1 MSIQKNEF
9 PILEYDNNPEA
20 VINPNH
26 EGLNLKLPTKCVY
39 GFLGE
44 YIDEF
49 AKENKAEKVAEFE
62 SITKIYPIYVIQ
74 YKKEKI
80 CLVQA
85 PMGSAPS
92 AQLLDWLISYGVKE
106 VISTGTC
113 GCLVDIEENTFLVP
127 KVALRDE
134 GTSYKYIPASRYVE
148 INEIALYAIKKTLK
162 EHGLK
167 YKEIMTWTTDGFY
180 RETKEFVNYRIEEG
194 CSVVE
199 MECSAL
205 AACAKLRNAIWGH
218 ILFTADSLA
227 ALERYDCRNWGVDSF
242 EYSLML
248 ALDAVINIEVSNC

>member
-1 MSIQKNEF
+1 MGIKKNEF

-20 VINPNH
+20 VIMPGH
-26 EGLNLKLPTKCVY
+26 ERLNIELPKKCVY

-49 AKENKAEKVAEFE
+49 AKENKAKKVAEFE
-62 SITKIYPIYVIQ
+62 SITKIYPIYEIK
-74 YKKEKI
+74 YNNEMI

-92 AQLLDWLISYGVKE
+92 AQLLDWLISYGVE
-106 VISTGTC
+106 EIISTGTC
-113 GCLVDIEENTFLVP
+113 GSLVDIPENTFLVP

-134 GTSYKYIPASRYVE
+134 GTSFHYLPPSRYVE
-148 INEIALYAIKKTLK
+148 IDERALYAIEKTLK

-167 YKEIMTWTTDGFY
+167 YKQIMTWTTDGFF
-180 RETKEFVNYRIEEG
+180 RETKDLVAYRIEEG

-205 AACAKLRNAIWGH
+205 AACAKLRDAIWGQ

-227 ALERYDCRNWGVDSF
+227 DIEKYDTRNWGGDSF
-242 EYSLML
+242 EYSLKL
-248 ALDAVINIEVSNC
+248 ALDAVMNIGASNY